1 MKIDGISTEYRD
13 GVNEVSLVVNA
24 AVDELLS
31 ALGADKVLIAERIPV
46 RNRADAAGLAPV
58 TPIALVLP
66 RTTKDVA
73 AALVICHRHGQ
84 PVVTQ
89 GGLTG
94 LAGGAHPGKD
104 EVAISLE
111 KMVGVEEVD
120 ISSGTLTALAGTP
133 LQVVQ
138 QAAEAAGLMCGID
151 LGARGSCTI
160 GGNVSTNAGGNQV
173 VRYGMT
179 RKSVLGLEVVTADG
193 TVVRSLNKM
202 IKNNAGYDW
211 TQLFIGSEGTL
222 GIVTRVTL
230 MLHPRP
236 ANIRSALIAVGSTAD
251 ALTVLR
257 RLERLLPSGLLVFE
271 AMWSEFYDI
280 ATTTISVAPP
290 LERGKDL
297 YLLIEAPMGPNDE
310 AFETVLAE
318 IYETGLI
325 LDAVVAKSEGE
336 RKSLWALRE
345 SVYEYDRHFGK
356 GVAFDVSI
364 PLDRM
369 NDAITAFRQQIPAAF
384 SGVTWVAFGH
394 LADSNLHLTVI
405 PDEFTPAS
413 QHAIEELV
421 YNQTKALGGSVSA
434 EHGIGRSKRPYL
446 GMTRTPPELALMAAL
461 KQKLDPTDILN
472 RGRVL

>member
-1 MKIDGISTEYRD
+1 MS
-13 GVNEVSLVVNA
+13 VVVNA
-24 AVDELLS
+24 AVDELLA
-31 ALGADKVLIAERIPV
+31 ALGPDKVLTGDKIPV
-46 RNRADAAGLAPV
+46 RNHADAAGLEPV
-58 TPIALVLP
+58 APIALVLP
-66 RTTKDVA
+66 RTTEDVA
-73 AALVICHRHGQ
+73 DALAICHRHGQ

-111 KMVGVEEVD
+111 KMVGIEEVD
-120 ISSGTLTALAGTP
+120 LSSGTLTALAGTP
-133 LQVVQ
+133 LEVVQ

-160 GGNVSTNAGGNQV
+160 GGNVATNAGGNQV
-173 VRYGMT
+173 IRYGMT
-179 RKSVLGLEVVTADG
+179 RKNVLGLEVVKADG

-202 IKNNAGYDW
+202 MKNNAGYDW

-230 MLHPRP
+230 ALHPRP
-236 ANIRSALIAVGSTAD
+236 ANIRSALVAVNSTTDAIA
-251 ALTVLR
+251 VLR
-257 RLERLLPSGLLVFE
+257 RLERMLPSGLLVFE

-280 ATTTISVAPP
+280 ATTMVGVTPP
-290 LERGKDL
+290 LEQGKDL
-297 YLLIEAPMGPNDE
+297 YLLIEAPMGKDDD
-310 AFETVLAE
+310 AFDMVLAD

-325 LDAVVAKSEGE
+325 LDAVVAKSEAE
-336 RKSLWALRE
+336 RKNLWALRE

-369 NDAITAFRQQIPAAF
+369 NDAVIAFRQQIPAAF

-405 PDEFTPAS
+405 PAELTPAS
-413 QHAIEELV
+413 YRAIEKLV
-421 YNQTKALGGSVSA
+421 YDQTKALGGSVSA
-434 EHGIGRSKRPYL
+434 EHGIGRCKRPYL
-446 GMTRTPPELALMAAL
+446 GMTRTPPELALMAAV
-461 KQKLDPTDILN
+461 KQTLDPTEILN